1 MQLFQIK
8 ISFLWK
14 LNLKVLSSGL
24 SVVLKIIY
32 VNHAH
37 FQSLLHKLL
46 LMLQL
51 LTGVSLS
58 IRLIPLALLGVSDFV
73 RLIANLSLMLI
84 LNCLV
89 LPAFKFL
96 SQTFISLLFYNLKL
110 KSYSNY
116 FNFISYLVFQFIKLN
131 CILRLVD
138 WYFNYGQNLRQCYH
152 HNSNW

>member
-37 FQSLLHKLL
+37 FQSLLRKLL

-51 LTGVSLS
+51 LKGVSLS
-58 IRLIPLALLGVSDFV
+58 IKLIPLALLGVSDFV

-138 WYFNYGQNLRQCYH
+138 
-152 HNSNW
+152 